1 MTTVEVSVRAL
12 YPGYMNLHLCARAL
26 ISRAQLHRILF
37 DLLQSSRVHF
47 VRVQLYILHRGIL
60 WIFLMGILCILHRG
74 ILWILHRG
82 ILWILLMGILCIL
95 HRGILWILHRGIL
108 WILLMGILCILH
120 RGILCILQGCSCVFC
135 KDATTYFVRVQ
146 LCILQL
152 CNCVFYKSANLYFAI
167 V

>member
-37 DLLQSSRVHF
+37 DLLQSCRVHF

-60 WIFLMGILCILHRG
+60 WILLMGILCILHRG
-74 ILWILHRG
+74 ILW
-82 ILWILLMGILCIL
+82 IL

>member
-95 HRGILWILHRGIL
+95 HRGIL
-108 WILLMGILCILH
+108 
-120 RGILCILQGCSCVFC
+120 CILQGCSCVFC